1 MEDLAMI
8 KKEYMKPAMR
18 VVKVHTTK
26 MIAISRV
33 STIGLGEEGLD
44 YDNTGGDQSAAWSR
58 RNRDWD
64 DDEE

>member
-1 MEDLAMI
+1 MI
-8 KKEYMKPAMR
+8 KKDYMKPEMR

-33 STIGLGEEGLD
+33 STIGLGDEGLG

-58 RNRDWD
+58 GHRSDWD
-64 DDEE
+64 EEE